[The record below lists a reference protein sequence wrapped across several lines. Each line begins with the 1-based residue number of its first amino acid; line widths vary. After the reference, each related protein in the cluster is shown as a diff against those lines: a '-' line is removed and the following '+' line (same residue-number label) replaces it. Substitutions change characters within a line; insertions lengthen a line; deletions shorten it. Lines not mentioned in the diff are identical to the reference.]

1 LLRKAP
7 PNKSFHPTRASAP
20 LINLVPLRLACT
32 LSWRGRLD
40 SALDACVSR
49 ESETIMQFIEKNSFN
64 VRSAIYRL
72 MKDEDGLEFLLFPM
86 IHIGS
91 KEFYAEVSQRLA
103 KCDLILA
110 EGVDSKK
117 ANLLTRSYRIVK
129 KIRRLDLITQ
139 QEGMKTSSFRGKI
152 VDADIKGSAFDEHWS
167 SLPFTL
173 KAQILF
179 LMPVYVVYLFLFG
192 TRETIA
198 ENIALED
205 LPSSQEILLQDND
218 FDKLD
223 ALLIDE
229 RDRRLIHNIESLHQ
243 TNGKDKKIVG
253 VVYGAMH
260 MRNVI
265 SFLLRKLN
273 YRIAKAEWVT
283 VFDL

>member
-1 LLRKAP
+1 
-7 PNKSFHPTRASAP
+7 
-20 LINLVPLRLACT
+20 
-32 LSWRGRLD
+32 
-40 SALDACVSR
+40 
-49 ESETIMQFIEKNSFN
+49 MQFIEKNSFN

-72 MKDEDGLEFLLFPM
+72 NKGDGGLEFILFPM

-91 KEFYAEVSQRLA
+91 KEFYDEVSQRLA

-129 KIRRLDLITQ
+129 KIKRMDLVTQ
-139 QEGMKTSSFRGKI
+139 REGMKISGFREKI
-152 VDADIKGSAFDEHWS
+152 AHSDMKGPVFDERWS
-167 SLPFTL
+167 ALPLKL
-173 KAQILF
+173 KAQIFF
-179 LMPVYVVYLFLFG
+179 LVPVYVIYLFLFG

-205 LPSSQEILLQDND
+205 LPSSQEVLWQDDD

-229 RDRRLIHNIESLHQ
+229 RDRRLIRNIEGLHQ

-253 VVYGAMH
+253 IVYGAMH
-260 MRNVI
+260 MRNVT
-265 SFLLRKLN
+265 SFLLRKLD
-273 YRIAKAEWVT
+273 YRVAKAEWVK